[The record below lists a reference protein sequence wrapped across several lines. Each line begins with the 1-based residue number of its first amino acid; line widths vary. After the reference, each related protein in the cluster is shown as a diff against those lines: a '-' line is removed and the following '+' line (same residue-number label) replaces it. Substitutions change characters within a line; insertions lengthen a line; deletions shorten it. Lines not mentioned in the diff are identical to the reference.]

1 MGWPSLWLWTG
12 TTLLRRSSRKLNPKD
27 DNGDGGEDGEQAVD
41 NNGNDDDGGGEDSGE
56 DGHDDDER
64 DHLVASVW
72 SEMNSCQQ
80 SRLPA
85 FHPGVL
91 SNILNQLLVN
101 KNNCLNST
109 QSTRIT
115 MSKLCTYTAKGLSNF
130 LYTFSCQIGGSSFVD
145 DEDEVQNY
153 MNVADLNF
161 CILAI

>member
-1 MGWPSLWLWTG
+1 MSWPSLWFRTG
-12 TTLLRRSSRKLNPKD
+12 TTLLRRSGRKSNPKD
-27 DNGDGGEDGEQAVD
+27 DNGDGGDDGEQSGHG
-41 NNGNDDDGGGEDSGE
+41 NGNDDDDGGEDV
-56 DGHDDDER
+56 HDDDDR

-130 LYTFSCQIGGSSFVD
+130 LFTFRCQIGFLVLWTMKMKSK
-145 DEDEVQNY
+145 
-153 MNVADLNF
+153 
-161 CILAI
+161 IT

>member
-1 MGWPSLWLWTG
+1 MVVKMV
-12 TTLLRRSSRKLNPKD
+12 SRLVN
-27 DNGDGGEDGEQAVD
+27 DNGDD
-41 NNGNDDDGGGEDSGE
+41 DDDGGDDGGE
-56 DGHDDDER
+56 DGHDDDDR
-64 DHLVASVW
+64 DHLVAPVW

-115 MSKLCTYTAKGLSNF
+115 MSKLCTYTAKGLSDF
-130 LYTFSCQIGGSSFVD
+130 LYTFSCQIGFLGLWTQVKSK
-145 DEDEVQNY
+145 
-153 MNVADLNF
+153 
-161 CILAI
+161 IT